1 MSESS
6 PKAAKAD
13 KSMSSRLLTMKF
25 MQRAAASAAT
35 KEPQSPDAEDGK
47 RTPKR
52 VRLSTEPN
60 SPSTPQSDLEAIA
73 AALAAEEDKR
83 REAVAR
89 QAAEAGESEWVLDV
103 PATNYTPQPIV
114 LTADSLDAE
123 GDVPQGGRRAY
134 GNFMRKKPVVPVV
147 ETKPGEKNTD
157 GGDFDE
163 EEEEQKIP
171 AHIAADPERVKAWMA
186 EAREKALARDAYRKA
201 QRDKIERKRLNNIT
215 SISGGGQAGSP
226 RMGAPSHSLK
236 KKKRK
241 F

>member
-1 MSESS
+1 
-6 PKAAKAD
+6 
-13 KSMSSRLLTMKF
+13 

-134 GNFMRKKPVVPVV
+134 GNFMRKKPVVSSFPEEYIRTSPANSYKVPVV

-226 RMGAPSHSLK
+226 RMGAPSHSSK